1 MRYANLN
8 LFFSDKDMKKV
19 HVKQVAKNLAE
30 KAFNKGAT
38 VWMHPCNLRLNAY
51 QEPVPVNNK
60 NGESFENVLNHFIY
74 YNCDKE
80 RGKYAIFF
88 IENK

>member
-1 MRYANLN
+1 MRYANMSLVLSN
-8 LFFSDKDMKKV
+8 KDMKKV
-19 HVKQVAKNLAE
+19 HVKQVTKNVAE
-30 KAFNKGAT
+30 KAFNDGAT
-38 VWMHPCNLRLNAY
+38 VWMHPCNLRLDAY
-51 QEPVPVNNK
+51 QEPAPVNNK

-80 RGKYAIFF
+80 RGKYVIFF